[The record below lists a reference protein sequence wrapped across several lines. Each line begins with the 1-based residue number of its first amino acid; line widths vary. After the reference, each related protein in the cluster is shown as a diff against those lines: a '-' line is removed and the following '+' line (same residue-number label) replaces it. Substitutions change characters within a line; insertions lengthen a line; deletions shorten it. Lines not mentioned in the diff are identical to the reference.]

1 MRHDYLST
9 AVLLFAILFSGCTL
23 EKREVPGAIVSVGN
37 RYLTREMLD
46 QVIPDGLS
54 PKDSRAIAEP
64 YVRHWPEDELVSE
77 IVKNNIVDDK
87 RIEYM
92 HNA

>member
-9 AVLLFAILFSGCTL
+9 AALLFAILFSGCTL

-54 PKDSRAIAEP
+54 PRDSSAFARCLCAP
-64 YVRHWPEDELVSE
+64 LGR
-77 IVKNNIVDDK
+77 
-87 RIEYM
+87 R
-92 HNA
+92 